1 MTADDLDAVDVDE
14 LVAAALALDEGE
26 DGDEHYWVL
35 VAELQGRGDR
45 ETFAAAREL
54 CGQQDDAARIL
65 GVTILGQLGYGEGR
79 PFADESLPI
88 VTALCGPGQP
98 VDVVVAAV
106 RALGLLGHRRGAPAV
121 LSHASDPDADVR
133 LAVAQS
139 LAGVAGDAPGDD
151 VLMTVIALMADTSPE
166 VRGWATFCLGSELDV
181 DGTAVREALVGRI
194 GDPEG
199 EASGEALV
207 GLARRRDPRAVEL
220 VAARLHEPLDPL
232 AAEAAARTGDP
243 SLLPALRALRDAG
256 AEDHEG
262 WLDVAID
269 ACEGGPLREI

>member
-1 MTADDLDAVDVDE
+1 MATDDLDAIDVDE

-26 DGDEHYWVL
+26 AGDEHYWVRA
-35 VAELQGRGDR
+35 AELHARGDR
-45 ETFAAAREL
+45 ETFEAAREL
-54 CGQQDDAARIL
+54 CGQESEAARIL

-88 VTALCGPGQP
+88 ATALCGPGQP

-106 RALGLLGHRRGAPAV
+106 RAHGLLGHRRGAPAV
-121 LSHASDPDADVR
+121 LSRASDPDEDVR

-139 LAGVAGDAPGDD
+139 IAGVAGEAPGDD
-151 VLMTVIALMADTSPE
+151 VITTVVALMADASPE

-181 DGTAVREALVGRI
+181 DGTAVREALYGRI

-199 EASGEALV
+199 ESSGEALV
-207 GLARRRDPRAVEL
+207 GLARRGDPRAVEL

-232 AAEAAARTGDP
+232 VAEAAARLGDP
-243 SLLPALRALRDAG
+243 SLVPALRALRDAG
-256 AEDHEG
+256 AEDIEG
-262 WLDVAID
+262 WLDIAID
-269 ACEGGPLREI
+269 ACEGTPPRHR